1 MAEVTVSQFAE
12 VLKVPVDRLLVQL
25 DQAGIKVSGPNDRIS
40 DDAKMELLTH
50 LRRSHGSTST
60 TGNAAAPSKITL
72 SRKTQQEI
80 KLSSGQGRARTVNV
94 EVRTKRTYIKRDVL
108 QEQARQHQDEIDQK
122 RRDVEEAQ
130 QRETDRLEAERLEQ
144 ERVESDAR
152 RRLEEEAAQQ
162 KAAEEAQRLAEQAA
176 REEEARRMREREE
189 AAQRA
194 ATEAEEASRR
204 AAEATST
211 ATKKGPEKKA
221 AEKKAA
227 ENKAPEAPAKP
238 VFDPTFQKPQF
249 IPPIQTRERPQQ
261 QAIAPQRKGAPQQP
275 TQAAQPRVAAPASA
289 QQQGRPQGPANNQ
302 QGRPQGPASNQQ
314 GRPQGP
320 AGNQQGRPQG
330 PAGNPQQARPQ
341 GPAGAGADANT
352 RYGRQELHVAGDVSS
367 RYKKKRRPMKGPGG
381 RMAAPSGEAGRH
393 GFEMPTAPVV
403 REVSVGETVTV
414 SELAQKMAIKATEVI
429 KVLMNMGVMA
439 TINQPLDQDTAVLV
453 VEELGHT
460 VKVLK
465 ENQIEED
472 LQGAPSDDS
481 AASEPRPPVVTVMGH
496 VDHGKTSLLDYIR
509 RTKVAAGEAGGI
521 TQHIGAYHVETPKG
535 SVTFLDT
542 PGHAAFTA
550 MRARG
555 AKATDVVVL
564 VVAADD
570 GVMPQTIEAIQ
581 HARAA
586 NVPIVVAVNKI
597 DKPEADLDRVRQE
610 LAKQEVIPEDWGGE
624 TIFVPVSARTGQGID
639 QLLESILLVAE
650 VLELRAPR
658 DGLASGLV
666 IESSVEKGRGAVA
679 TVLVKKGTLRTGDP
693 IIAGSEFGRVRAM
706 FDENGKAVEEATP
719 SMPVQ
724 VLGLSSPPN
733 AGDEFLAAE
742 SERKAREVALYRQGK
757 FRDVKLASRIQKAE
771 DVFSQMGE
779 AKIGIV
785 AVLIKAD
792 VQGSAEALRESLTK
806 LSTDEV
812 QVKLIAS
819 GLGGITESDVQL
831 AAASK
836 GLIIGFNVRADSGAR
851 EAIKET
857 GVEVRYYSIIYEAID
872 DVRQMLS
879 GMLQPEIKES
889 IVGVAQVR
897 DVFRS
902 SKFGVVAGCLVTE
915 GVVKRNNPIRV
926 LRENVVIFE
935 GALESLRRF
944 KDDVGE
950 VRAGVECGIGVK
962 NYQDV
967 RAGDQIECYSRVEV
981 ARTLAAE

>member
-25 DQAGIKVSGPNDRIS
+25 DQAGIKVAGPDDRIS
-40 DDAKMELLTH
+40 DDAKLELLTH
-50 LRRSHGSTST
+50 LRRSHGSGES
-60 TGNAAAPSKITL
+60 GNAAPSKITL
-72 SRKTQQEI
+72 SRKSQQEI

-108 QEQARQHQDEIDQK
+108 QEKARQQQDEIDSK
-122 RRDVEEAQ
+122 RREAEEAV
-130 QRETDRLEAERLEQ
+130 QREHERVEAERLER
-144 ERVESDAR
+144 ERIETDAR
-152 RRLEEEAAQQ
+152 RRVEEEAAKK
-162 KAAEEAQRLAEQAA
+162 KAQEEALRAAEQAA
-176 REEEARRMREREE
+176 REEEERRAREREE
-189 AAQRA
+189 ALKRPPEAEAPKRA
-194 ATEAEEASRR
+194 AAEPPKR
-204 AAEATST
+204 
-211 ATKKGPEKKA
+211 
-221 AEKKAA
+221 
-227 ENKAPEAPAKP
+227 APEPPAKP
-238 VFDPTFQKPQF
+238 VFDPTFQRPQI
-249 IPPIQTRERPQQ
+249 IPPVQTRERPHPP
-261 QAIAPQRKGAPQQP
+261 ATAAPPQRNKGGAPQQHQP
-275 TQAAQPRVAAPASA
+275 PQQAAAPA
-289 QQQGRPQGPANNQ
+289 PA
-302 QGRPQGPASNQQ
+302 A
-314 GRPQGP
+314 
-320 AGNQQGRPQG
+320 
-330 PAGNPQQARPQ
+330 QQAR
-341 GPAGAGADANT
+341 AGASAPPARPAAVPGSPDANT

-367 RYKKKRRPMKGPGG
+367 RYKKKRRMKGRPMQSSSDGG
-381 RMAAPSGEAGRH
+381 KH

-414 SELAQKMAIKATEVI
+414 ADLAAKMAIKATEVI

-439 TINQPLDQDTAVLV
+439 TINQPIDQDTAVLV

-460 VKVLK
+460 AKVLK

-472 LQGAPSDDS
+472 LQGVKVEGEEAV
-481 AASEPRPPVVTVMGH
+481 ATEPRPPVVTVMGH

-509 RTKVAAGEAGGI
+509 TTKVAAGEAGGI
-521 TQHIGAYHVETPKG
+521 TQHIGAYHVETAKG
-535 SVTFLDT
+535 SITFLDT

-564 VVAADD
+564 VVAGDD

-586 NVPIVVAVNKI
+586 GVPIVVAVNKM
-597 DKPEADLDRVRQE
+597 DKPDADLDRVRQE
-610 LAKQEVIPEDWGGE
+610 LAKHDVIPEDWGGE
-624 TIFVPVSARTGQGID
+624 NIFVPVSARTGAGVD
-639 QLLESILLVAE
+639 QLLDSILLVAE

-658 DGLASGLV
+658 DGLASGIV

-679 TVLVKKGTLRTGDP
+679 TVLVKKGTLHMGDP

-706 FDENGKAVEEATP
+706 FDENGKAVENALP

-757 FRDVKLASRIQKAE
+757 FRDVKLASRATRAE

-792 VQGSAEALRESLTK
+792 VQGSAEALRESLLK

-851 EAIKET
+851 EAIKDF

-872 DVRQMLS
+872 DVRARLS
-879 GMLQPEIKES
+879 GMLQPEIKET

-967 RAGDQIECYSRVEV
+967 RAGDQIECFSRVEI
-981 ARTLAAE
+981 ARTLG